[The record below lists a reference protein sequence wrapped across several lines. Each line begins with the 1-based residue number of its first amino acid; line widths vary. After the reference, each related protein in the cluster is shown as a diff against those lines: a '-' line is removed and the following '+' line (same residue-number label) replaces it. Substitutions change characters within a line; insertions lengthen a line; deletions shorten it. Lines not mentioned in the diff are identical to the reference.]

1 MALSEIRTEE
11 LRQLQELLLTL
22 KQLNEGGNFLGKVEK
37 CIKIATQLTEKE
49 DDIETDELPFN
60 NYLTNIFKDL
70 KNGSLVE
77 NKSQEKVQ

>member
-49 DDIETDELPFN
+49 DDIETNELPFN

-77 NKSQEKVQ
+77 NKSQQNMQ